1 MTTSSLVNAP
11 ERSVIGKITRSGLD
25 TRRSRPPASTII
37 ASDAAMPGVL
47 RQRRPAHTRR
57 RAAAAHPTLPDSL
70 GSTGSSSPR
79 EPDEASASE
88 CPRERRQPP
97 RAPLLGATSASGA
110 HAVCGRRG
118 GTPCPARKARATD
131 RGTPLHLVVPTGR
144 LTLGLV
150 DARNQAVA
158 EASCQ
163 PAKTSPPRPER
174 PRADNRVRAG

>member
-1 MTTSSLVNAP
+1 MSSLVTAL

-25 TRRSRPPASTII
+25 TRKSRPPASTII

-57 RAAAAHPTLPDSL
+57 RTAAAHPTLPDSR

-97 RAPLLGATSASGA
+97 RALLLGATSASGA
-110 HAVCGRRG
+110 HTVCGRRG

-131 RGTPLHLVVPTGR
+131 RGTPLHLVVQSGR
-144 LTLGLV
+144 LSVTV
-150 DARNQAVA
+150 KTAPFRPYRASHARLDRCSQPGDCGSGAVRGNA
-158 EASCQ
+158 A
-163 PAKTSPPRPER
+163 RL
-174 PRADNRVRAG
+174 